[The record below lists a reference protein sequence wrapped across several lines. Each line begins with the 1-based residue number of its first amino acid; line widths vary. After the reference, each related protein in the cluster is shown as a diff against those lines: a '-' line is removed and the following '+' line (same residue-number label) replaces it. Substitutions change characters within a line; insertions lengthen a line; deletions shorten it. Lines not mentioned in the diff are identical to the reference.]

1 MQKSIWSLFTMLKKK
16 PENNIELID
25 LTEFNKKTEKRENI
39 LNKLPKEVVNIIG
52 SFLDIKEHY
61 KISYFNKQIITLFKP
76 SFDELA
82 AYQAMIDGRVDIFI
96 KFLKERPE
104 LLIKTPD
111 KNLVIKSSLN
121 GLRFH
126 AEELL
131 KMVIDTNQVNILNA
145 IEKALPDM
153 LKKVAEKN
161 GDNAI
166 DAVKDFENKRIKLC
180 KEYKNSEPEKKNKE
194 FIKKYLEELKI
205 LIETI
210 AKSEDNGTQVMQN
223 FRKKWLSDNKTIYLD
238 KVDIKAWLLASYQ
251 AFNNYFNTFKDW
263 DQRDAYCIKIIGFFQ
278 LPQFRETAEVFCQGL
293 YDVVEE
299 NKPIGKIAKSLK
311 LVNDSD
317 ISYYSAGGDFFIGM
331 VGARRLLPLPWRGLA
346 VDAAARLLENYLIQ
360 KQSSLTELLTRFC
373 QETTYQK
380 MILNLN

>member
-1 MQKSIWSLFTMLKKK
+1 MLKKK